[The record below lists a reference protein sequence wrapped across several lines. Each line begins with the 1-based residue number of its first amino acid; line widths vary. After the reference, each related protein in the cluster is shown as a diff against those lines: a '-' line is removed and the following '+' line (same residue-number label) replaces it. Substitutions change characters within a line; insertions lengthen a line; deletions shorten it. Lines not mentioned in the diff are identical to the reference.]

1 MSWVT
6 LIIETDAAH
15 AEVLSDALLEQ
26 GALSVDIHDAAA
38 DTQDE
43 QMLFGEPG
51 EPSGEI
57 WQNAEVSALF
67 DQDADIVAILRNVT
81 QIMQSD
87 QPLDYRIERIEEQDW
102 VRLTQSQ
109 FDPIQIS
116 ARLWIV
122 PTWHQS
128 PDPAAINLILDPGL
142 AFGTGSHPTTQ
153 LCLGW
158 LDQNLQPGDKMM
170 DYGCGSG
177 ILAIAALKLGARY
190 VTGIDIDPQAIKAS
204 EENALRNQCDPEKF
218 HFATAHQATERSAQ
232 PEEQTDVVVANI
244 LANPLIILAP
254 LLMQIV
260 RKHGHIV
267 LSGILKEQAEEV
279 KAVYQQWFD
288 MRIARE
294 QEGWVLL
301 TGIKR

>member
-15 AEVLSDALLEQ
+15 AEVLSDTLLEQ

-81 QIMQSD
+81 QIMQLN
-87 QPLDYRIERIEEQDW
+87 QPLGYRIECVEEQDW

-158 LDQNLQPGDKMM
+158 LDQNLQPGDKIM

-177 ILAIAALKLGARY
+177 ILAIAALKLGARF
-190 VTGIDIDPQAIKAS
+190 VTGIDIDPQAIKS
-204 EENALRNQCDPEKF
+204 SQENALRNQCDPEKF
-218 HFATAHQATERSAQ
+218 HFATAHQATERSVQ

-254 LLMQIV
+254 LLMQIA

>member
-81 QIMQSD
+81 QIMQLD
-87 QPLDYRIERIEEQDW
+87 QPLSYRIERVEEQDW

-158 LDQNLQPGDKMM
+158 LDQNLQLGDKIM

-204 EENALRNQCDPEKF
+204 QENALHNQCDPEKF
-218 HFATAHQATERSAQ
+218 HFATAHQATERSVQ

>member
-81 QIMQSD
+81 QIMQLD
-87 QPLDYRIERIEEQDW
+87 QPLSYRIERIEEQDW

-158 LDQNLQPGDKMM
+158 LDQNLQLGDKIM

-204 EENALRNQCDPEKF
+204 QENALHNQCDPEKF
-218 HFATAHQATERSAQ
+218 HFATAHQATERSVQ